1 MSPHLM
7 RWVVTL
13 YFAQGFPF
21 GVFAD
26 VLPVFFRT
34 QGMSLVDISL
44 LMSPCQLA
52 WSIKAC
58 WSPLVDRFGSWR
70 RWMGGGLAMVGVA
83 LAGLAIWTHA
93 NAGQPLQANWILMGL
108 LALFALASATQD
120 IAIDAYFVRLVK
132 PGEEGLANGW
142 RVGAYRAAMLIG
154 GGLAV
159 MLANLMPWDTL
170 FAILAVVTW
179 ALMGIPWRAPAGE
192 QRAPLT
198 MTQWLQALRS
208 WLSKPGA
215 SGVFVF
221 LILYKF
227 GDMTMSSVVK
237 PFWVDHG
244 RSVNEI
250 GTVSTTIGM
259 VATVIGSLAGGWY
272 VSRRTIFRGLWVLGI
287 WQAISNLGY
296 AAVAWWHL
304 DRWFLYGASVF
315 ESLSQGLGTAAQ
327 LALITRL
334 CDREHAAT
342 QFAMLTALFGLSR
355 AGAGIVGA
363 WGAEHFGY
371 AALFFVSFFLCLP
384 PVAFLPQVRLRLAGS
399 AIA

>member
-1 MSPHLM
+1 MSRHVM
-7 RWVVTL
+7 RWVVAL

-34 QGMSLVDISL
+34 QGMSLVDISF

-52 WSIKAC
+52 WSVKAC

-70 RWMGGGLAMVGVA
+70 LWMAGGLAMVGAA
-83 LAGLAIWTHA
+83 LLGLAAWTHA
-93 NAGQPLQANWILMGL
+93 NADQPLQANWVLMGL
-108 LALFALASATQD
+108 LAMFALASATQD

-154 GGLAV
+154 GGAAIMVADVL
-159 MLANLMPWDTL
+159 PWDLL
-170 FAILAVVTW
+170 FAILALVTFG
-179 ALMGIPWRAPAGE
+179 LMGVPGYAPAGE
-192 QRAPLT
+192 RRAPLT
-198 MTQWLQALRS
+198 MNQWFQALRS
-208 WLSKPGA
+208 WLAKPGA
-215 SGVFVF
+215 RGVFIF

-244 RSVNEI
+244 RSVREI

-259 VATVIGSLAGGWY
+259 AATVIGSLFGGWY
-272 VSRRTIFRGLWVLGI
+272 VSRRTIYRGLWVLGA
-287 WQAISNLGY
+287 WQAVSNLGY
-296 AAVAWWHL
+296 AAVAWWQLSH
-304 DRWFLYGASVF
+304 WALYAASVL
-315 ESLSQGLGTAAQ
+315 ESLTQGLGTAAQ

-355 AGAGIVGA
+355 AGAGLVGA

-371 AALFFVSFFLCLP
+371 AVLFVISFFLCLP
-384 PVAFLPQVRLRLAGS
+384 AAAFLPQVRLRLAGR

>member
-1 MSPHLM
+1 MSRHVM
-7 RWVVTL
+7 RWVVAL

-70 RWMGGGLAMVGVA
+70 RWMGGGLAMVGAA
-83 LAGLAIWTHA
+83 LVGLAAWTHA
-93 NAGQPLQANWILMGL
+93 HTGQPLQASWVLMGL
-108 LALFALASATQD
+108 LMAFALASATQD
-120 IAIDAYFVRLVK
+120 IAIDGYFVRLVK

-154 GGLAV
+154 GGAAV
-159 MLANLMPWDTL
+159 MVADVIPWDVL
-170 FAILAVVTW
+170 FALLAVVTV
-179 ALMGIPWRAPAGE
+179 ALIGIAWCAPAGE
-192 QRAPLT
+192 RRAPLT
-198 MTQWLQALRS
+198 MNQWFTALRS
-208 WLSKPGA
+208 WLAKPGA
-215 SGVFVF
+215 KGVFIF
-221 LILYKF
+221 LILFKF
-227 GDMTMSSVVK
+227 GDMTLGSVVK

-244 RSVNEI
+244 RSVKEI

-272 VSRRTIFRGLWVLGI
+272 VSRRTIFRGLWVLGA
-287 WQAISNLGY
+287 WQAVANLGY
-296 AAVAWWHL
+296 AAVAWWHMNL
-304 DRWFLYGASVF
+304 WALYAASVF
-315 ESLSQGLGTAAQ
+315 ESLTQGLGTAAQ

-355 AGAGIVGA
+355 SGAGLVGA
-363 WGAEHFGY
+363 WGADRCGY
-371 AALFFVSFFLCLP
+371 AALFLFSFFLCLP
-384 PVAFLPQVRLRLAGS
+384 AAAFLPQVRLRLA
-399 AIA
+399 ARATV